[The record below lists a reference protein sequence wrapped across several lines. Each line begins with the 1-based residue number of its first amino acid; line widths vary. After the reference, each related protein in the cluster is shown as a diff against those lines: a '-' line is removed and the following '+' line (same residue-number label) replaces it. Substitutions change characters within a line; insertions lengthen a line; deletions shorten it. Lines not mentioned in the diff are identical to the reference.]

1 MCAKIVV
8 GRSCTV
14 KTTKKEPP
22 RCRARTH
29 ARTVRIVVSAPAP
42 RLTALARLARWFG
55 LSWRGEV
62 PDDVVARGDSVIGS
76 NWEGGPLSGSGLGVP
91 ALARHS

>member
-1 MCAKIVV
+1 MHAGG
-8 GRSCTV
+8 GRGR
-14 KTTKKEPP
+14 P
-22 RCRARTH
+22 
-29 ARTVRIVVSAPAP
+29 SA
-42 RLTALARLARWFG
+42 ALARLARWFG